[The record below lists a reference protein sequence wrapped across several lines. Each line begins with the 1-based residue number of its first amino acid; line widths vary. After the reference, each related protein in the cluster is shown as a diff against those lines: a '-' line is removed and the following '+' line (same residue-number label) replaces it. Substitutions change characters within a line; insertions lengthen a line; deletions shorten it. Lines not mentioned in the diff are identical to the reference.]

1 MISPC
6 RCRSTS
12 NSSRFFNTLRSH
24 TLGSSPLT
32 PQRKPSGLHHSAAS
46 RKLLILSL
54 SATSGTLG
62 PRSILGGRIPQ
73 VIASAFI
80 TTRPISGGFDSLPS
94 APRRQLVM
102 IADHGRPKVAGPLKR
117 RKDCRSFAEINS
129 FRIQFFPPPRSV
141 DFAELFRARFRG
153 LRRFPE
159 GTLRDSGRLSDSS
172 TLSLSQKMSWL
183 ALLSIQ
189 DVHIAP

>member
-73 VIASAFI
+73 VICLRFHHYETYLGRVRLPPFCAKTPASY
-80 TTRPISGGFDSLPS
+80 
-94 APRRQLVM
+94 
-102 IADHGRPKVAGPLKR
+102 
-117 RKDCRSFAEINS
+117 DCRPWSPQSSGAIEEAKRLPII
-129 FRIQFFPPPRSV
+129 RRDQ
-141 DFAELFRARFRG
+141 LFSDSIFSTAQVRGFRG
-153 LRRFPE
+153 IVSSAVSR
-159 GTLRDSGRLSDSS
+159 SS
-172 TLSLSQKMSWL
+172 TIS
-183 ALLSIQ
+183 
-189 DVHIAP
+189 